1 MDPANEQDNA
11 APSFSK
17 MVAAAMT
24 DSPVES
30 TPGFDAVAPAVHEQA
45 TSAPEVVSEAA
56 QEQVETPSGISDA
69 FAAYLQSKGLDVG
82 DTDPVSLH
90 ESAYE
95 RIVAG
100 TQALSELETL
110 RARLAQLEQ
119 SQAAPQYSQ
128 QASQTS
134 LPPPAAVAEAV
145 KATEQR
151 IFQELKRYDSSLEQ
165 YITRDGNGQAVAKA
179 EWGREAIDAANAIN
193 AYDRMER
200 EQAARLLQNPN
211 LLFQDNKS
219 EFERIAEE
227 KALKT
232 VRAELEAWKAEQAK
246 STQEQAAA
254 QVASEYERRANEW
267 HMANK
272 ASLFKLGP
280 DGEPMGEMFDKS
292 KPATTPLGKA
302 FFQEYHALQAEM
314 TGVSNLVLMSKALQY
329 AKLAVPQ
336 AAPKPV
342 PPAQQRAAL
351 FAQQRASVP
360 NQSVTPASASE
371 LEAERPSR
379 LRFADMARFNPDNA
393 EVISGWK

>member
-17 MVAAAMT
+17 MVAAAMS
-24 DSPVES
+24 DSPMES
-30 TPGFDAVAPAVHEQA
+30 APDIDAVAPVVHEQA

-56 QEQVETPSGISDA
+56 PEQVATPSGAADA
-69 FAAYLQSKGLDVG
+69 FAAYLQSKGLDVS

-119 SQAAPQYSQ
+119 AQAAPQYAQ
-128 QASQTS
+128 QIAQAQ

-165 YITRDGNGQAVAKA
+165 YITRDGNGQAVAKP

-211 LLFQDNKS
+211 LLFQDNKP

-254 QVASEYERRANEW
+254 QVASEYERRANDW
-267 HMANK
+267 HMVNK

-302 FFQEYHALQAEM
+302 FFQEYHTLQAEM
-314 TGVSNLVLMSKALQY
+314 PGVSNLVLMNKALQY
-329 AKLAVPQ
+329 AKLAVQ
-336 AAPKPV
+336 FDA
-342 PPAQQRAAL
+342 
-351 FAQQRASVP
+351 
-360 NQSVTPASASE
+360 
-371 LEAERPSR
+371 
-379 LRFADMARFNPDNA
+379 
-393 EVISGWK
+393 G